1 MADRFGRVEEED
13 EEESDDEPLA
23 TSQDYRR
30 PQLDP
35 RSEGKILKEKELK
48 QYGDKGNLNFK
59 AGLLH

>member
-23 TSQDYRR
+23 ASQDYRR

-35 RSEGKILKEKELK
+35 RSEGKILKKKELK
-48 QYGDKGNLNFK
+48 QYGDKGNLNVEL
-59 AGLLH
+59 GP

>member
-13 EEESDDEPLA
+13 EEESDEEPLA

-35 RSEGKILKEKELK
+35 RSEGKILQKKELK
-48 QYGDKGNLNFK
+48 QYGDKGSLNFET
-59 AGLLH
+59 GP

>member
-13 EEESDDEPLA
+13 EEESDDEPLT

-35 RSEGKILKEKELK
+35 RSEGKIL
-48 QYGDKGNLNFK
+48 
-59 AGLLH
+59 

>member
-23 TSQDYRR
+23 TSQDYTR

-35 RSEGKILKEKELK
+35 RSEGKIL
-48 QYGDKGNLNFK
+48 
-59 AGLLH
+59 